1 MALAHCLRVGMM
13 RSFVEL
19 FFQGAAG
26 LPQGGRSAT
35 GIVGIIGRSLG
46 GGLEFLMALVI
57 GRMAEEGRA
66 RDQHVGTGGHHLCG
80 VLGAGS
86 AVHLG

>member
-1 MALAHCLRVGMM
+1 M

-66 RDQHVGTGGHHLCG
+66 RDQYVGTGGHQLCG
-80 VLGAGS
+80 VLGAGA
-86 AVHLG
+86 AVHLRR